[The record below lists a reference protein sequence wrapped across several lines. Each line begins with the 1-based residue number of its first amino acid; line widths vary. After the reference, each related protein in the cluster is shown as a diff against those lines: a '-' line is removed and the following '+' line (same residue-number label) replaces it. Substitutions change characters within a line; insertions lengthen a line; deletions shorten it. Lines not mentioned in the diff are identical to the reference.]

1 MAIEFT
7 AQQTKVLDARNH
19 NILVSAAAGSG
30 KTAVLTERILR
41 MICEGD
47 RPLDIDRLLVVTFTN
62 AAAAQMRDR
71 IGRAISARLAQR
83 PDDLHLQRQEVLIH
97 NAKITTM
104 DSFFTFLLRN
114 NFAQIGLDPGFRQM
128 DQTEADLMRRDA
140 LEDFLESA
148 YEEGDPDFLACA
160 DYFSPGRD
168 DRAIET
174 ILDNLYEKA
183 VSHPDPVQ
191 WLRERALDYAADSEE
206 ELLSSPWIQYMFR
219 RFLSD
224 LHSIR
229 SGYENLRALC
239 RRPDGPFMVE
249 DFLGEEMA
257 NVLGQGPLSRPD
269 PGRAL
274 SMEEAEEI
282 LSMIGRL
289 SRVSFAK
296 YPTVS
301 LKRYPDIDPDLKDT
315 VKNGR
320 DALKAQVLNLQKKYE
335 SASAPLLRAGMES
348 LRKPV
353 EILSRTAVSYMEYFS
368 AVKREKGV
376 IDFADLEHLALEI
389 LAEREEDGTYSPSAV
404 CRAYRQ
410 YFAEILIDEYQ
421 DSNEIQE
428 LLLRLISTED
438 EGKYNRFMVGDVKQ
452 SIYRFRLARPEIF
465 MEKYAS
471 YLPDDHRTQRID
483 LDANFR
489 SRKEVIDS
497 VNMVFARIMRRE
509 IGGIEYTPEIALKAE
524 AAYPEAEGREYVTEL
539 LLADESG
546 DDPSGDPG
554 EDLMDGETVLPQRM
568 NRRHKEALVVAQK
581 IRELVGKLPVT
592 GEDGQMRPCRYGDI
606 CVLLRSGAGWFQD
619 FRSVFEDQGIP
630 AYIQSKTGYF
640 AAQEV
645 RTVLELLRVLDNPRQ
660 DIPLYG
666 VMRGFF
672 GGFSDEEIARL
683 RADSGDRD
691 AGLYE
696 LVRRRAGLPDPGD
709 SADDPGEGKA
719 CSCESGEGAGETAGE
734 PDALGEKCLSFL
746 GFIARWRRRVRY
758 MQVHTLLDSIME
770 ETGYGNYCR
779 ALPGGRQRTAN
790 LSFLQAQAS
799 SFDSMALQ
807 GLFDFLRYIDQ
818 MRKREVDYGEANILD
833 ENADVV
839 RLMSIHKSKGL
850 EFPVCFVSGL
860 AKQHSYKGKDS
871 KGSFLCENDWGI
883 GAELYDSERHL
894 RWTTFRREALADK
907 ISMDSLGE
915 ELRVL
920 YVAMTRAKEKLIL
933 TACLKDADKK
943 TGEWD
948 RSIRIFSGELT
959 GEADDA
965 PGYGK
970 IPEHLIAGSESFL
983 NLIRYAMACGGKE
996 AETIAAAGAD
1006 YRSLLIGQLSEQEGI
1021 ALRKERLMAAGE
1033 KGGAPLPDPD
1043 MERDLERM
1051 LSRRYAAENLKGLY
1065 TKTSVSELKMA
1076 AMKEEG
1082 EPAAELFAQAVLTPV
1097 IPSFAPEK
1105 PEKGMS
1111 GTDYGTAVH
1120 RILELFDYQK
1130 FDSPRELTA
1139 PQLREWLA
1147 ELSME
1152 GQIPASYAEELDPGG
1167 VMRFLKSPLAG
1178 RMAAADRRGQL
1189 YREQPFVLGVEA
1201 RRLGASFPDG
1211 EWVLIQGI
1219 IDAFFEE
1226 EGELILVDYKTDR
1239 VEDGD
1244 ALVRR
1249 YRTQMDYYTEALTQI
1264 TGRKVRERILFSTSL
1279 GAQVRI

>member
-71 IGRAISARLAQR
+71 IGRAIAARLAVT

-128 DQTEADLMRRDA
+128 DQTEADIMRRDA
-140 LEDFLESA
+140 LEDFLEA
-148 YEEGDPDFLACA
+148 CYEEGDPDFLACA

-168 DRAIET
+168 DGAIET
-174 ILDNLYEKA
+174 ILDNLYRKA

-224 LHSIR
+224 LQSIR
-229 SGYENLRALC
+229 AGYENLRALC

-249 DFLGEEMA
+249 DFLVEEMV
-257 NVLGQGPLSRPD
+257 NVLGKDPLPQPGPRGLLSGD
-269 PGRAL
+269 
-274 SMEEAEEI
+274 EAEEV

-289 SRVSFAK
+289 SQVSFAR
-296 YPTVS
+296 YPSVS

-320 DALKAQVLNLQKKYE
+320 DTLKAQVQNLQKKYE
-335 SASAPLLRAGMES
+335 SASAPLLRAGMQS

-389 LAEREEDGTYSPSAV
+389 LAQREEDGTYSPSAV

-471 YLPDDHRTQRID
+471 YLPDDPRMQRID

-489 SRKEVIDS
+489 SRKEVIES

-509 IGGIEYTPEIALKAE
+509 IGGIEYTQETALKAG
-524 AAYPEAEGREYVTEL
+524 AVYPAPEGREYVTEL

-546 DDPSGDPG
+546 DDPSYDPG
-554 EDLMDGETVLPQRM
+554 EEPADDGTALPQRM
-568 NRRHKEALVVAQK
+568 NSRHKEALVVAQR
-581 IRELVGKLPVT
+581 IRELVGKLPVM

-606 CVLLRSGAGWFQD
+606 CILLRSGAGWFQD
-619 FRSVFEDQGIP
+619 FRSVFEEQGIP

-645 RTVLELLRVLDNPRQ
+645 RTLLELLRVLDNPRQ

-666 VMRGFF
+666 VMRGYF

-691 AGLYE
+691 AELYE
-696 LVRRRAGLPDPGD
+696 LVRR
-709 SADDPGEGKA
+709 
-719 CSCESGEGAGETAGE
+719 SGEGAGDEALEG
-734 PDALGEKCLSFL
+734 DALREKCLSFL
-746 GFIARWRRRVRY
+746 SFIDLWRRRVRY
-758 MQVHTLLDSIME
+758 MQVHTLLDNIME

-779 ALPGGRQRTAN
+779 ALPGGKQRAAN

-799 SFDSMALQ
+799 SFDAMALQ

-850 EFPVCFVSGL
+850 EFPVCFVCGL
-860 AKQHSYKGKDS
+860 NKQHSYKGKDN

-894 RWTTFRREALADK
+894 RCTTFRREALADK
-907 ISMDSLGE
+907 ISIDSLGE

-933 TACLKDADKK
+933 TACIKDAEKK
-943 TGEWD
+943 TGEWE
-948 RSIRIFSGELT
+948 RGIRIFSQGET
-959 GEADDA
+959 RQEGAA

-983 NLIRYAMACGGKE
+983 NLIWYAMACGGGE
-996 AETIAAAGAD
+996 EETITTVRAD
-1006 YRSLLIGQLSEQEGI
+1006 YRSLLMGQLSEQEGI
-1021 ALRKERLMAAGE
+1021 ARRKERLTAAGE
-1033 KGGAPLPDPD
+1033 KGGAPLPDPE
-1043 MERDLERM
+1043 MERELERV
-1051 LSRRYAAENLKGLY
+1051 LSRRYAGENLRGLY

-1076 AMKEEG
+1076 AMREEG
-1082 EPAAELFAQAVLTPV
+1082 EPAAELFEQALLTPV
-1097 IPSFAPEK
+1097 IPSFARTEPEK
-1105 PEKGMS
+1105 TMS
-1111 GTDYGTAVH
+1111 GADYGTAVH

-1130 FDSPRELTA
+1130 FDSPGEVSA
-1139 PQLREWLA
+1139 GQLREWLA
-1147 ELSME
+1147 ALSME
-1152 GQIPASYAEELDPGG
+1152 GRIPVFYATEFDLGG
-1167 VMRFLKSPLAG
+1167 VMRFLRSPLAG
-1178 RMAAADRRGQL
+1178 RMAGADRKGQL
-1189 YREQPFVLGVEA
+1189 HREQPFVLGVEA

-1226 EGELILVDYKTDR
+1226 DGELILVDYKTDR
-1239 VEDGD
+1239 VADGD
-1244 ALVRR
+1244 ALIRR

-1264 TGRKVRERILFSTSL
+1264 TGKKVRERILFSTSL
-1279 GAQVRI
+1279 GEQVRI